1 LFDRVVLPL
10 ICYQSQVKR
19 GLVMKF
25 QKQNAK
31 LAVRMWECVG
41 MVVPEPLATAQT
53 QPSSDLPLGTNSAPL
68 SDTPR
73 LSSALVKRL
82 ERESGAGASPHQA
95 GSRAVALPTYD
106 RNSLTGGIT
115 HIGVGGFHRA
125 HLALYVDDLAQAGSS
140 TWSITG
146 SGVTPHDSRIASVLS
161 EQDGLYLLV
170 EREGEHVDGRI
181 IGSLTNFVPAEHDPL
196 PLLANLVDP
205 NTRILSLTITEGA
218 YPVEH
223 GSFVESESLAI
234 DVRSESPRSTFG
246 LLIEAL
252 DRRRKAGLAPFTVL
266 CCDNLPGNGHVAR
279 TAILGAASLRSTEL
293 AAWIERNGA
302 FPNAMVDRITPQTTD
317 ADRAWVVENFGF
329 VDGWPVVCEP
339 FRQWALE
346 DHFVEVAGKQARPP
360 FEEAGALMTSDVL
373 PYEHM
378 KLRLLNGSHSALA
391 YHAALAGIKYVHD
404 ATQNPA
410 IQRFIRSLM
419 KDEAVKTLAVAPVG
433 IDLDEYQESLVRR
446 FSNPA
451 IADTI
456 ARLCLDGTGKFPTFI
471 VSSLESQLA
480 SGGEIRMLTLAIA
493 GWCRYLQG
501 VADDGS
507 ALVLSGDP
515 FLAEARSFAL
525 RSTTDPT
532 AFLQYERALGPNL
545 STSTRLAEVFT
556 EALSDLKTLGSLAT
570 LERWTT
576 QFAGKVSQ

>member
-1 LFDRVVLPL
+1 
-10 ICYQSQVKR
+10 
-19 GLVMKF
+19 
-25 QKQNAK
+25 
-31 LAVRMWECVG
+31 
-41 MVVPEPLATAQT
+41 MVVPEPLTPPQT
-53 QPSSDLPLGTNSAPL
+53 QPVETPLASLSGLPQLSAGMLSELIVSAADLRNRAGQSL
-68 SDTPR
+68 R
-73 LSSALVKRL
+73 LS
-82 ERESGAGASPHQA
+82 
-95 GSRAVALPTYD
+95 TYD
-106 RNSLTGGIT
+106 RASLTGGIT

-125 HLALYVDDLAQAGSS
+125 HLALYVDDLAQAGQS

-146 SGVTPHDSRIASVLS
+146 SGVTAHDTRIASVLS
-161 EQDGLYLLV
+161 AQDGLYLLA
-170 EREGEHVDGRI
+170 EREGESVKGRI
-181 IGSLTNFVPAEHDPL
+181 IGSLTNFLPAERNPS

-223 GSFVESESLAI
+223 GSFVESESLAA
-234 DVRSESPRSTFG
+234 DVRSASPRGTFG
-246 LLIEAL
+246 LMIEAL

-266 CCDNLPGNGHVAR
+266 CCDNLPGNGNVAR
-279 TAILGAASLRSTEL
+279 TAVLGAASLRSEEL
-293 AAWIERNGA
+293 ANWIDRNGA

-317 ADRAWVVENFGF
+317 ADRVWVAQTFGF

-346 DHFVEVAGKQARPP
+346 DHFVEHAGKQSRPA
-360 FEEAGALMTSDVL
+360 FELAGALMTTDVL

-391 YHAALAGIKYVHD
+391 YHAALAGIQYVHD
-404 ATQNPA
+404 ATLHPA

-419 KDEAVKTLAVAPVG
+419 RDEAVKTLSVAPAG
-433 IDLDEYQESLVRR
+433 IDLDDYQESLVRR

-515 FLAEARSFAL
+515 FLAEATNFAQRSA
-525 RSTTDPT
+525 TDPT
-532 AFLQYERALGPNL
+532 AFLHYERALGPNL
-545 STSTRLAEVFT
+545 ANSSRLAEVFT
-556 EALSDLKTLGSLAT
+556 EALNDLRTYGSLET
-570 LERWTT
+570 LDRWTD
-576 QFAGKVSQ
+576 QFTGKMSR

>member
-1 LFDRVVLPL
+1 MTFVSKIWKTDP
-10 ICYQSQVKR
+10 Q
-19 GLVMKF
+19 
-25 QKQNAK
+25 
-31 LAVRMWECVG
+31 MWECVG
-41 MVVPEPLATAQT
+41 MVVPELLAIAQT
-53 QPSSDLPLGTNSAPL
+53 QPSTAAPNRLTARLVAELAEKSIAVNAREADAVVLPA
-68 SDTPR
+68 
-73 LSSALVKRL
+73 
-82 ERESGAGASPHQA
+82 
-95 GSRAVALPTYD
+95 YD
-106 RNSLTGGIT
+106 RSSLTGGIT

-125 HLALYVDDLAQAGSS
+125 HLALYVDDLAQTGES

-146 SGVTPHDSRIASVLS
+146 SGITAHDTEIARVLT
-161 EQDGLYLLV
+161 EQDGLYLLA
-170 EREGEHVDGRI
+170 EREGKHVDGRI
-181 IGSLTNFVPAEHDPL
+181 IGSLTNFLPAQRDPS

-223 GSFVESESLAI
+223 GAFVESESLAA
-234 DVRSESPRSTFG
+234 DVRSAHPRSTFG
-246 LLIEAL
+246 VLIEAL
-252 DRRRKAGLAPFTVL
+252 DRRRLSGLAPFTVL
-266 CCDNLPGNGHVAR
+266 CCDNLPGNGTVAR
-279 TAILGAASLRSTEL
+279 TAVLGAASLRSAEL
-293 AAWIERNGA
+293 ASWIERNGA

-317 ADRAWVVENFGF
+317 ADRAWVAKNFGF
-329 VDGWPVVCEP
+329 TDGWPVVCEP

-346 DHFVEVAGKQARPP
+346 DHFVESSAGPTRPR
-360 FEEAGALMTSDVL
+360 FEEAGVLMTTDVL

-391 YHAALAGIKYVHD
+391 YHAALAGIQYVHD
-404 ATQNPA
+404 ATLNPP

-419 KDEAVKTLAVAPVG
+419 KDEAVKTLAVAPAG

-515 FLAEARSFAL
+515 FLGEAMSFAARSL
-525 RSTTDPT
+525 TDPT

-545 STSTRLAEVFT
+545 ASSTRLAEVFT
-556 EALSDLKTLGSLAT
+556 EALSDLRAYGSLGA
-570 LERWTT
+570 LDRWTS
-576 QFAGKVSQ
+576 QFTGKVSQVSQ

>member
-1 LFDRVVLPL
+1 
-10 ICYQSQVKR
+10 
-19 GLVMKF
+19 
-25 QKQNAK
+25 
-31 LAVRMWECVG
+31 

-53 QPSSDLPLGTNSAPL
+53 QPHVDEVPTSS
-68 SDTPR
+68 PR
-73 LSSALVKRL
+73 LCNTLLYGLKTERSAKHD
-82 ERESGAGASPHQA
+82 SGHTRQPLT
-95 GSRAVALPTYD
+95 LPTYD
-106 RNSLTGGIT
+106 RAALNGGIT
-115 HIGVGGFHRA
+115 HLGVGGFHRS
-125 HLALYVDDLAQAGSS
+125 HLALYVDDLAQTGNS

-146 SGVTPHDSRIASVLS
+146 SGVTAHDTHIARVLS
-161 EQDGLYLLV
+161 EQDGLYLLA

-181 IGSLTNFVPAEHDPL
+181 IGSLTNFLPAQHDPA

-223 GSFVESESLAI
+223 GSFVESESLAL
-234 DVRSESPRSTFG
+234 DVRSESPTGTFG
-246 LLIEAL
+246 LVIEAL

-266 CCDNLPGNGHVAR
+266 CCDNLPGNGSVAR
-279 TAILGAASLRSTEL
+279 TAILGAASLRSAEL
-293 AAWIERNGA
+293 AKWIEHNGA

-317 ADRAWVVENFGF
+317 ADRAWAAKTFGF
-329 VDGWPVVCEP
+329 TDGWPVVCEP

-346 DHFVEVAGKQARPP
+346 DHFVETAGRQSRPS
-360 FEEAGALMTSDVL
+360 FELAGVLMTSDVL

-391 YHAALAGIKYVHD
+391 YHAALAGIHYVHE
-404 ATQNPA
+404 ATLHPA

-507 ALVLSGDP
+507 TLTISGDP
-515 FLAEARSFAL
+515 FLTEATGFAHQ
-525 RSTTDPT
+525 SATDPT
-532 AFLQYERALGPNL
+532 AFLHYKRALGPNL
-545 STSTRLAEVFT
+545 ASSSRLADVFT
-556 EALSDLKTLGSLAT
+556 EALNDLKTYGSLGT
-570 LERWTT
+570 LDRWTAQLT
-576 QFAGKVSQ
+576 GRVSQG

>member
-1 LFDRVVLPL
+1 
-10 ICYQSQVKR
+10 
-19 GLVMKF
+19 
-25 QKQNAK
+25 
-31 LAVRMWECVG
+31 
-41 MVVPEPLATAQT
+41 MVVPEPLATAQI
-53 QPSSDLPLGTNSAPL
+53 QSSSDLPLGTETTPVVGS
-68 SDTPR
+68 PR
-73 LSSALVKRL
+73 LSGGLLKQLGSEGDENGSLRRAGF
-82 ERESGAGASPHQA
+82 GAIT
-95 GSRAVALPTYD
+95 LPTYE
-106 RNSLTGGIT
+106 RSSLTGGIT

-125 HLALYVDDLAQAGSS
+125 HLALYVDDLAQANAS

-146 SGVTPHDSRIASVLS
+146 SGVTAHDTRIARVLS
-161 EQDGLYLLV
+161 EQDGLYLLA
-170 EREGEHVDGRI
+170 EREGEHVEGRI
-181 IGSLTNFVPAEHDPL
+181 IGALTSFLPAEHDPL
-196 PLLANLVDP
+196 PLLNNLVDP
-205 NTRILSLTITEGA
+205 NTSILSLTITEGA

-223 GSFVESESLAI
+223 GVFVESESLAA
-234 DVRSESPRSTFG
+234 DVRSESPRGTFG

-279 TAILGAASLRSTEL
+279 TAVLGAASLRSAEL
-293 AAWIERNGA
+293 SAWIERNGA

-317 ADRAWVVENFGF
+317 ADRAWVAETFGF
-329 VDGWPVVCEP
+329 IDGWPVVCEP

-346 DHFVEVAGKQARPP
+346 DHFVEVPGKQSRPP
-360 FEEAGALMTSDVL
+360 FELAGALMTNDVL

-404 ATQNPA
+404 ATLNPP

-419 KDEAVKTLAVAPVG
+419 KDEAVKTLTVAPAG

-515 FLAEARSFAL
+515 YLAEATGFAM

-532 AFLQYERALGPNL
+532 AFLHYERALGPNL
-545 STSTRLAEVFT
+545 ASSTRLAEVFT
-556 EALSDLKTLGSLAT
+556 EALTNLKMFGSLGT
-570 LERWTT
+570 LERWTSQVT
-576 QFAGKVSQ
+576 GNVSL

>member
-1 LFDRVVLPL
+1 
-10 ICYQSQVKR
+10 
-19 GLVMKF
+19 
-25 QKQNAK
+25 
-31 LAVRMWECVG
+31 

-53 QPSSDLPLGTNSAPL
+53 QSFLAASQPNSSSVNSTASSSSTGAEQVPERLTSQFLAGLLDGTRALGPGDVNRSLT
-68 SDTPR
+68 
-73 LSSALVKRL
+73 
-82 ERESGAGASPHQA
+82 
-95 GSRAVALPTYD
+95 LPTYD
-106 RNSLTGGIT
+106 RGTLTGGIT

-125 HLALYVDDLAQAGSS
+125 HLALYVDDLAQAGES

-146 SGVTPHDSRIASVLS
+146 SGVMPHDTQIARVLT
-161 EQDGLYLLV
+161 EQDGLYLLA
-170 EREGEHVDGRI
+170 EREGELVDGRI
-181 IGSLTNFVPAEHDPL
+181 IGSLTNFLPAQHDPL

-223 GSFVESESLAI
+223 GSFVESESLAA
-234 DVRSESPRSTFG
+234 DVRSHNPRSTFG

-252 DRRRKAGLAPFTVL
+252 DRRRLAGMAPFTVL
-266 CCDNLPGNGHVAR
+266 CCDNLPGNGNVAR
-279 TAILGAASLRSTEL
+279 TAVLGAAALRSPEL
-293 AAWIERNGA
+293 AGWIERNGA

-317 ADRAWVVENFGF
+317 VDRAWVAKNYGF
-329 VDGWPVVCEP
+329 TDGWPVVCEP

-346 DHFVEVAGKQARPP
+346 DHFVETPGRQSRPQ
-360 FEEAGALMTSDVL
+360 FELAGALMTSDVL

-391 YHAALAGIKYVHD
+391 YHAALAGIHYVHD
-404 ATQNPA
+404 ATLNPP

-419 KDEAVKTLAVAPVG
+419 KNEAVKTLTVAPVG
-433 IDLDEYQESLVRR
+433 INLDEYQESLVRR

-480 SGGEIRMLTLAIA
+480 AGGEIRMLTLAIA

-507 ALVLSGDP
+507 SLVLSGDP
-515 FLAEARSFAL
+515 FLAEAKTFAARSAA
-525 RSTTDPT
+525 DPT
-532 AFLQYERALGPNL
+532 AFLQYERALGSNL
-545 STSTRLAEVFT
+545 ASSSRLAEVFT
-556 EALSDLKTLGSLAT
+556 EALSDLRTYGSLGT
-570 LERWTT
+570 LDRWTS
-576 QFAGKVSQ
+576 QFTGHCSQ

>member
-1 LFDRVVLPL
+1 
-10 ICYQSQVKR
+10 
-19 GLVMKF
+19 
-25 QKQNAK
+25 
-31 LAVRMWECVG
+31 MWECVG

-53 QPSSDLPLGTNSAPL
+53 QPPLGPPL
-68 SDTPR
+68 GIGGTTASELPR
-73 LSSALVKRL
+73 LSSKLLAWL
-82 ERESGAGASPHQA
+82 EL
-95 GSRAVALPTYD
+95 SRANNSFKQTSLSLSMPTYD
-106 RNSLTGGIT
+106 RRSLSGGIT

-125 HLALYVDDLAQAGSS
+125 HLALYVDDLAQATES

-146 SGVTPHDSRIASVLS
+146 SGVTSHDTHIASVLR
-161 EQDGLYLLV
+161 EQEGLYLLA
-170 EREGEHVDGRI
+170 EREGENVDGRI
-181 IGSLTNFVPAEHDPL
+181 IGSLTNFLPAEHDPS

-223 GSFVESESLAI
+223 GSFVESEFLATDI
-234 DVRSESPRSTFG
+234 RSASPRGTFG
-246 LLIEAL
+246 LIVDAL

-266 CCDNLPGNGHVAR
+266 CCDNLPGNGSVAR
-279 TAILGAASLRSTEL
+279 TAVLGAASLRSEEL
-293 AAWIERNGA
+293 AGWIERNGA

-317 ADRAWVVENFGF
+317 ADRAWVAKTFGF
-329 VDGWPVVCEP
+329 TDGWPVVCEP

-346 DHFVEVAGKQARPP
+346 DHFVEAPGLPSRPA
-360 FEEAGALMTSDVL
+360 FELAGALMTDDVL

-391 YHAALAGIKYVHD
+391 YHAALAGIQYVHD
-404 ATQNPA
+404 ATLNPA

-419 KDEAVKTLAVAPVG
+419 RDEAVKTLAVAPVG
-433 IDLDEYQESLVRR
+433 IDLDDYQESLVRR

-515 FLAEARSFAL
+515 FLAEATSFAQ
-525 RSTTDPT
+525 RSSTDPA
-532 AFLQYERALGPNL
+532 AFLRYERALGPNL
-545 STSTRLAEVFT
+545 ATSTRLAEVFA
-556 EALSDLKTLGSLAT
+556 EALNDLRTYGSLGT
-570 LERWTT
+570 LDRWTA
-576 QFAGKVSQ
+576 QFAGSISQ

>member
-1 LFDRVVLPL
+1 
-10 ICYQSQVKR
+10 
-19 GLVMKF
+19 
-25 QKQNAK
+25 
-31 LAVRMWECVG
+31 MWECVG
-41 MVVPEPLATAQT
+41 MVVPEPLTAPQS
-53 QPSSDLPLGTNSAPL
+53 QPVEKPLASVSGLPQLSTGILNEMGVSAAHSSNRAGQSLRLPS
-68 SDTPR
+68 
-73 LSSALVKRL
+73 
-82 ERESGAGASPHQA
+82 
-95 GSRAVALPTYD
+95 YD
-106 RNSLTGGIT
+106 RSSLIGGIT

-125 HLALYVDDLAQAGSS
+125 HLALYVDDLAQAGGS

-146 SGVTPHDSRIASVLS
+146 SGVTAHDTRIASVLS
-161 EQDGLYLLV
+161 AQDGLYLLA
-170 EREGEHVDGRI
+170 EREGESVKGRI
-181 IGSLTNFVPAEHDPL
+181 IGSLTNFLPAEHDPS
-196 PLLANLVDP
+196 PLLANLADP

-218 YPVEH
+218 YPVAH
-223 GSFVESESLAI
+223 GSFVESESLAA
-234 DVRSESPRSTFG
+234 DVRSASPRGTFG
-246 LLIEAL
+246 LVIEAL

-266 CCDNLPGNGHVAR
+266 CCDNLPGNGNVAR
-279 TAILGAASLRSTEL
+279 TAVLGAASLRSEEL
-293 AAWIERNGA
+293 ANWIDRNGA

-317 ADRAWVVENFGF
+317 ADRAWVAQTFGF

-346 DHFVEVAGKQARPP
+346 DHFVEHAGKQSRPA
-360 FEEAGALMTSDVL
+360 FELAGALMTGDVL

-391 YHAALAGIKYVHD
+391 YHAALAGIQYVHD
-404 ATQNPA
+404 ATLNPA

-419 KDEAVKTLAVAPVG
+419 KDEAVKTLSVAPAG

-515 FLAEARSFAL
+515 FLAEATSFAN
-525 RSTTDPT
+525 RSATDPT
-532 AFLQYERALGPNL
+532 AFLHYERALGPNL
-545 STSTRLAEVFT
+545 SASSRLADVFT
-556 EALSDLKTLGSLAT
+556 EALNDLRAYGSLGT
-570 LERWTT
+570 LDRWTS
-576 QFAGKVSQ
+576 QFAGNVSQ

>member
-1 LFDRVVLPL
+1 MFA
-10 ICYQSQVKR
+10 IESC
-19 GLVMKF
+19 
-25 QKQNAK
+25 K
-31 LAVRMWECVG
+31 LACQMWDCVG
-41 MVVPEPLATAQT
+41 MVVPEPLAYAQS
-53 QPSSDLPLGTNSAPL
+53 QPL
-68 SDTPR
+68 SDAAPGIETAKIFEDSGLPR
-73 LSSALVKRL
+73 LSSALLMQLDAGGANNPVAN
-82 ERESGAGASPHQA
+82 SGQELAM
-95 GSRAVALPTYD
+95 PTYD
-106 RNSLTGGIT
+106 RSSLSGGIT
-115 HIGVGGFHRA
+115 HVGVGGFHRA
-125 HLALYVDDLAQAGSS
+125 HLALYVDDLAQAGVS

-146 SGVTPHDSRIASVLS
+146 SGVTAHDTRIASVLS
-161 EQDGLYLLV
+161 EQDGLYLLA
-170 EREGEHVDGRI
+170 EREGEQVDGRI
-181 IGSLTNFVPAEHDPL
+181 IGSLTNFLPAEHDPS

-223 GSFVESESLAI
+223 GSFVESESLAV
-234 DVRSESPRSTFG
+234 DVRSEFPRGTFG

-266 CCDNLPGNGHVAR
+266 CCDNLPGNGNVAR
-279 TAILGAASLRSTEL
+279 TAVIGAASLRSEGL
-293 AAWIERNGA
+293 ANWIDRNGA

-317 ADRAWVVENFGF
+317 ADRAWAAKTFGF
-329 VDGWPVVCEP
+329 TDGWPVVCEP

-346 DHFVEVAGKQARPP
+346 DHFVESSGMPSRPA
-360 FEEAGALMTSDVL
+360 FELAGALMTDDVL

-391 YHAALAGIKYVHD
+391 YHAALAGIQYVHD
-404 ATQNPA
+404 ATLNPP

-419 KDEAVKTLAVAPVG
+419 KDEAVKTLTVAPVG
-433 IDLDEYQESLVRR
+433 IDLVEYQESLVRR

-515 FLAEARSFAL
+515 FLTEATSFAN
-525 RSTTDPT
+525 RSATDPT
-532 AFLQYERALGPNL
+532 AFLHYERALGPNL
-545 STSTRLAEVFT
+545 ASSTRLSEVFT
-556 EALSDLKTLGSLAT
+556 EALSDLRTYGSLGT
-570 LERWTT
+570 LDRWTK
-576 QFAGKVSQ
+576 QFAGKLTQK